1 MLRAWQL
8 QAGSAADCFTRKMAG
23 TDRIFRWGQNH
34 REMPAGTAYH
44 HKERNKERF
53 RGIKFSVNLGNL
65 LTAQNAPPLSC
76 ADVQEEATAGSAKP
90 RRKACSVG
98 RAGGRLGLG
107 GTPTSEPEYPKRIFR
122 LIACLRYRKFQIL
135 PDFPLSP
142 PRCLENNE
150 YRTDS
155 NLYCLH
161 PGC

>member
-1 MLRAWQL
+1 MLWAWQL
-8 QAGSAADCFTRKMAG
+8 QAGSAADSFTRQMAG
-23 TDRIFRWGQNH
+23 TGRFLCRGQNH
-34 REMPAGTAYH
+34 CEMPGGATYYH
-44 HKERNKERF
+44 KGRNKERF
-53 RGIKFSVNLGNL
+53 RGIIFSASHGNL
-65 LTAQNAPPLSC
+65 LTAHFAPPLSC
-76 ADVQEEATAGSAKP
+76 ADVQEQATAGSAKP

-98 RAGGRLGLG
+98 RASGRLGLG
-107 GTPTSEPEYPKRIFR
+107 GTPTSELEYPKRIFR